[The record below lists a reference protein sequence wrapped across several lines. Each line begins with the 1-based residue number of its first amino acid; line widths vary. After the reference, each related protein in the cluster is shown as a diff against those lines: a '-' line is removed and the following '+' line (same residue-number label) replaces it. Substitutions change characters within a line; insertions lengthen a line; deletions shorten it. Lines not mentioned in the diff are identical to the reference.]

1 MNSSDACPYGLC
13 LRRQPS
19 LPPSLSPSN
28 VGNIKVKRLRN
39 TNYLRAPTSYL
50 RSCWQWCHVGST
62 SFCRDLV
69 FCRDYKLYGRGWR
82 GLGLNTKVTQPVGS
96 FVRLLRIK
104 TKSRTGECWGH
115 MMGICS
121 LWRPISGTI
130 TTLIFCLFR
139 WKMVKVLPHW
149 SQTRGGVDMM
159 APGQYLGKL
168 GPLSGIL
175 FFWLVGGVELVVIW
189 FVGEKYSLLCKLSL
203 QVKINSCD

>member
-1 MNSSDACPYGLC
+1 MNSSDASPHGLC

-19 LPPSLSPSN
+19 LPPFLSLSLPLSLSLSLFN

-69 FCRDYKLYGRGWR
+69 FCRDYKLYGRGGGGWGSTPR
-82 GLGLNTKVTQPVGS
+82 WLSQGS

-149 SQTRGGVDMM
+149 SQTRGGVDM
-159 APGQYLGKL
+159 APWHLDNVL
-168 GPLSGIL
+168 ANWDLCPAFCFSG
-175 FFWLVGGVELVVIW
+175 WWEESSW
-189 FVGEKYSLLCKLSL
+189 
-203 QVKINSCD
+203 